1 MMFTCKVSVRSHVVL
16 YGLILLIPFFYGNP
30 SFAQDSIFFDFT
42 QTRCSGV
49 KANREPNENS
59 KVFSQ
64 GEVTVATYG
73 KTCYWDGG
81 TSNTN
86 LRFYNTS
93 SGFTVSVPE
102 DYSIIEI
109 LVTGTQQFK
118 QDIGIFEWGVWT
130 GNSSAVSFNSLKTT
144 TISLKT
150 LTVKYQKADVPY
162 WISSMGYAGLYYSD
176 RNLVVPVGLEALTYK
191 KDGEYLKV
199 QHVYKV
205 GAIIPA
211 GTPVV
216 LKGREGNYVLA
227 LSDKEGVR
235 FDGNILCGTDVETQF
250 SIDDETSYFCLSRNP
265 ESPAIIGFYKTDA
278 NGTSYINRAHD
289 VYLKVDQ
296 SLVPSSFIGFGL
308 YDSVTSIEEIR
319 KDDVSNKNMYNLQG
333 QKVDSS
339 YKGIIVINGEK
350 YLNK

>member
-1 MMFTCKVSVRSHVVL
+1 MLLTSKAPVRNHAIL
-16 YGLILLIPFFYGNP
+16 YGLLLLCSLIYSN
-30 SFAQDSIFFDFT
+30 SLFAQDSIFFDFT

-49 KANREPNENS
+49 KANKEPNENS

-81 TSNTN
+81 ATNTN

-118 QDIGIFEWGVWT
+118 QDIGTFDWGVWT
-130 GNSSAVSFNSLKTT
+130 GNSSAVSFNSLKST

-162 WISSMGYAGLYYSD
+162 RISSMGYAGLYYGD
-176 RNLVVPVGLEALTYK
+176 RNLIVPVGVEALTYRIE
-191 KDGEYLKV
+191 GEYLKV
-199 QHVYKV
+199 QHTYKAGSV
-205 GAIIPA
+205 IPA

-216 LKGREGNYVLA
+216 LKGREGNYFLA
-227 LSDKEGVR
+227 LSDKDGER
-235 FDGNILCGTDVETQF
+235 FDGNSLRGTDAESQF
-250 SIDDETSYFCLSRNP
+250 SGDEESNYFCLRRNPENPAMIGFYRSKDDETAFIS
-265 ESPAIIGFYKTDA
+265 K
-278 NGTSYINRAHD
+278 AHD

-308 YDSVTSIEEIR
+308 YDSVTSIKEIHIDEAS
-319 KDDVSNKNMYNLQG
+319 KKNMYNLRG